1 MVAAVQDIL
10 ACFSGEVSQ
19 QPLYL
24 ADLTLWYRWHQ
35 ARGSLPT
42 GWQDYSPARVAE
54 ALGSPAWWVVRPW
67 RQETPGVAI
76 TTQEEDGQRLIT
88 YQTSAGRLTER
99 WSLGPDGD
107 WWQME
112 YPVKSLD
119 DLPAARQL
127 IEARHYQ
134 PDPAVLTEWQAQLGD
149 AGLLAIEIPR
159 RPYSEVLH
167 TLLGW
172 GEGLMLLYGEG
183 AQPIQEM
190 FDILEEKLHGLEE
203 QLVGLPVG
211 LVFAPDN
218 LDGQYISPTVFR
230 QHMAASYQRS
240 AELLHRHAKRLIV
253 HAGGPVQHLLAPL
266 AAAGVDVIE
275 GVSGPP
281 QGDTP
286 LPQARA
292 KAGPELTLWGGIPQ
306 DVLLPPTSSAEFEHA
321 VRQAAQQAKECGRV
335 VLGVAD
341 KVPVEADLERLKA
354 IPGLI
359 RQAW

>member
-1 MVAAVQDIL
+1 MTAVNDIM

-19 QPLYL
+19 RPLYL

-35 ARGSLPT
+35 ARGSLPA
-42 GWQDYSPARVAE
+42 GWQSYSLAQLAE

-67 RQETPGVAI
+67 RQETPGVAV
-76 TTQEEDGQRLIT
+76 TTQEEGDQRLIT
-88 YQTSAGRLTER
+88 YHTSAGRLTER
-99 WSLGPDGD
+99 WALGPDGD
-107 WWQME
+107 WWQIE

-134 PDPAVLTEWQAQLGD
+134 PDTTALAEWQAQLGVS
-149 AGLLAIEIPR
+149 GLLAIELPR

-183 AQPIQEM
+183 AQPIQDM
-190 FDILEEKLHGLEE
+190 LDVLEEKLHALEQE
-203 QLVGLPVG
+203 LVGLPVD

-218 LDGQYISPTVFR
+218 LDGQYISPAVFR
-230 QHMAASYQRS
+230 QHLAASYQRS
-240 AELLHRHAKRLIV
+240 VDLLHRHAKRLIV
-253 HAGGPVQHLLAPL
+253 HGGGPLQHLLAPL
-266 AAAGVDVIE
+266 AAAGVDAVE

-286 LPQARA
+286 LPKARE
-292 KAGPELTLWGGIPQ
+292 KAGPHLTLWGGIPQ
-306 DVLLPPTSSAEFEHA
+306 DVLLPPTTQAEFGEA
-321 VRQAAQQAKECGRV
+321 VRQAAQQAKACGRV

-354 IPGLI
+354 VPDLI